1 MNKKL
6 LKKTSLNYNGSLS
19 INTLFLSLLFALVSL
34 VGQAQIGP
42 YARFESFI
50 ALGGNPSTS
59 TASPNFTTLSAAT
72 VNFGSNAAIARS
84 GVIFCQTVANGGW
97 LKTPSIP
104 YAKTFSFYIKTSAAA
119 TGAFTFLVEYST
131 DGFTTPININTVLGY
146 TLPASLTTSY
156 QLVSV
161 TLPSNSYPSVQFRI
175 TDTTTRGG
183 GVAGQIIIDDIS
195 WDTYTST
202 GAISTGY
209 PENTVVAPV
218 QTGNGAPVNCAGGT
232 INVGHTDV
240 YNFYDNGGASDQY
253 NINQTNTVTFKP
265 STAGDNVR
273 VQFISYTGAATEK
286 IEIWDNNGA
295 GTLANNLLTYTST
308 TIPAVTTYISSIAS
322 DGSVTVR
329 FTSDA
334 ATNAAGFNIKVDC
347 TQCPKPSSLSSSSV
361 SGTTANLNWGATT
374 AGNYDVYYGTVSSL
388 VLPLVGTTTTT
399 ATNSLSLSSLT
410 PGTTYYVWV
419 RSNCGANSYSSWY
432 GPINFTTLSCGAFL
446 LGSSPSTSN
455 QSLCLNSASTPLT
468 ASATGGTVSTYQWY
482 SNSSASTVGATAVGT
497 NSSSYTPLTTVAGTL
512 YYYCVI
518 TSSTG
523 CTVTTGFSGGIT
535 VSALPVVTTSAA
547 SVCLGSTINVT
558 PTSGGTW
565 SSSDITIATVTN
577 AGVVT
582 GVASGSVT
590 LTFTSS
596 TAPNC
601 SNTISITV
609 NALPAVSAAAAV
621 CIGSTII
628 IAPTS
633 GGTWSSSDA
642 SKASVS
648 NVGIVTGI
656 AAGSASFTFVNTS
669 TNCSNTTN
677 SVTVNA
683 LPVVSTPTTSMCV
696 GSTITLLPTT
706 GGTWTSSD
714 NTIATVNNAGVVTGV
729 AAGSATF
736 TFLNTT
742 TNCSATTSAITI
754 NALPVV
760 TAGASVC
767 IGSTITLSPTTGGTW
782 ISSSN
787 SIATVT
793 NLGIVTGVAVG
804 NATFTFTNTTTSCSN
819 TTTSVGINA
828 LPTITGTLSACTGNT
843 TQLTGSG
850 TAAITNPWVSSN
862 TAVATVNS
870 TGLVTGVTAGSTTIT
885 YTTSNGCA
893 ITASVTITGIAS
905 PVAIAGSSAT
915 TTSIVANWN
924 SVSGATGYFLDVSTS
939 NTFASFVAGYNN
951 LSVGNVTTYSVT
963 GLTIGTT
970 YYYRIRATNSCGT
983 SVSSNTIAYATLS
996 SSYCTSTS
1004 TSSTA
1009 YLSNFDTTGGLT
1021 NISNNSSGYS
1031 ASGYGNF
1038 TATQI
1043 VTQIQNGVVS
1053 FTTSISGI
1061 AGGVG
1066 ISIFV
1071 DWNQNGIFT
1080 DAGEMVYTTAGYVY
1094 SNPSGS
1100 FTVPATALSGSTRMR
1115 VVVNYFSSSPVSC
1128 NSGITGETEDYTFVV
1143 TSLACSGNPSS
1154 IAAVIVSTTA
1164 SNISWTAATPSPAN
1178 GYDYYLSTSAIA
1190 PSYGT
1195 TPTGSTGAGVTSISL
1210 TGLTTSTTYY
1220 IWVRANCGG
1229 GLGQGAWIGAISFFQ
1244 PNCAVGNGNG
1254 TTTLGC
1260 PSVIAGGLG
1269 LNGAPP
1275 PPITGCSGS
1284 GCASLEATY
1293 LAMGQTT
1300 SYTVQSIPYAPPYQF
1315 TCLQNPVSAN
1325 VDDVWSPMINLP
1337 FNFCF
1342 YGNNYNKCLISS
1354 NGVITFDTVNNSPG
1368 GYSEWSY
1375 NSNLPSTSLFLSS
1388 IFGVYHDIDPSK
1400 GGQIGWEL
1408 ITLNTGCRA
1417 LVASWS
1423 DVPMFSTVCN
1433 SILYTGM
1440 IVLYENTNI
1449 IDVYIKNKSV
1459 CSTWND
1465 GNATV
1470 GIQDSTGTQAAVAPN
1485 RNGLDPNWTVTNEAW
1500 RFMPSGTSIA
1510 SVKWYQGPD
1519 TTGAVVGTTAVI
1531 SVCPPTTTS
1540 YTAEVSYAMC
1550 SGTILKEV
1558 STTTVTVSGSKVWN
1572 GSIDS
1577 DWNKPNN
1584 WTPIGIPNAT
1594 DCVIIPITANNP
1606 IVSQIIIG
1614 TPYTALAGTL
1624 SVLNGA
1630 TLTITSVN
1638 TITVTDWVKVEPTG
1652 NFIIEDSSSL
1662 IQVTNVAN
1670 NVNIGNITYKRN
1682 ASIRKLDYVYW
1693 SSPVAGFNVSNI
1705 ATPLSAGAIY
1715 RWNTTVANSN
1725 GGWGNWEAA
1734 NGDTMI
1740 PAKGYIVSAPNSFSS
1755 TVNTTLNG
1763 LFNGVP
1769 NNGVISIP
1777 IYRGIDQNTA
1787 YHAGNNGIQIT
1798 NFSDNWNLLGNPYP
1812 SSIRGSQFLLDN
1824 NTKLEGQIRLW
1835 THGTLPALI
1844 PSPFYGTYMYNY
1856 TPQDY
1861 YTYNFTGTTCCPT
1874 ADVDLFIGAGQ
1885 GFFVTMIDGAA
1896 GSDTV
1901 TFNNTLRNNT
1911 YNNTIFYKSGNS
1923 TVNSSNNNVN
1933 NLERNRIWLDIIDP
1947 NNKTDRT
1954 LVGYV
1959 EGATMSKDSFFD
1971 AGTITTGILA
1981 IYSLIDK
1988 EKYCIQGRSLP
1999 FNPNDIVPIGV
2010 SVSVPGNYTIAIGA
2024 VDGLF
2029 ENVSRE
2035 IYLEDTLTGSI
2046 QNLRQGPYVVNLLAG
2061 TFSDR
2066 FKLRYKYPRGH
2077 GNDKNTNSL
2086 IGDDV
2091 IASSSNGQLIVKSS
2105 YENIQEITIYDT
2117 LGRQLLEVNNI
2128 GNKGFISSNIS
2139 TSQQTLIVKIKLE
2152 DGTFVE
2158 RKVVM

>member
-1 MNKKL
+1 M
-6 LKKTSLNYNGSLS
+6 
-19 INTLFLSLLFALVSL
+19 FAPFAE
-34 VGQAQIGP
+34 AQTCIGP
-42 YARFESFI
+42 YQYFESCKRAAASPFSSLMTADNWVFSSAGTTVVNTI
-50 ALGGNPSTS
+50 TNARSGTNYVVIPVGSSLTTPVI
-59 TASPNFTTLSAAT
+59 ASPNAFLFYARGANATTANFKVDWSIDNFATSTTLSGLST
-72 VNFGSNAAIARS
+72 GGTTTYSPISLSSFGGASNVKIRVTNVS
-84 GVIFCQTVANGGW
+84 GGAMYVDD
-97 LKTPSIP
+97 
-104 YAKTFSFYIKTSAAA
+104 FSWT
-119 TGAFTFLVEYST
+119 ST
-131 DGFTTPININTVLGY
+131 DPTQNTIVVPELGTTICNTIPWTVVSGTPI
-146 TLPASLTTSY
+146 ASYSL
-156 QLVSV
+156 
-161 TLPSNSYPSVQFRI
+161 
-175 TDTTTRGG
+175 
-183 GVAGQIIIDDIS
+183 
-195 WDTYTST
+195 
-202 GAISTGY
+202 
-209 PENTVVAPV
+209 
-218 QTGNGAPVNCAGGT
+218 
-232 INVGHTDV
+232 
-240 YNFYDNGGASDQY
+240 YDNGGLSDTYSKSQNHTLSFQSY
-253 NINQTNTVTFKP
+253 NTSTKKVRVTIN
-265 STAGDNVR
+265 SLALAAGDLLSVYSGTADASGNPTGTTMLNPSNTLSTPIS
-273 VQFISYTGAATEK
+273 FISCAT
-286 IEIWDNNGA
+286 NGSI
-295 GTLANNLLTYTST
+295 TIKFTST
-308 TIPAVTTYISSIAS
+308 TSVPTAGFSI
-322 DGSVTVR
+322 TVDCV
-329 FTSDA
+329 DA
-334 ATNAAGFNIKVDC
+334 AAPATLIATN
-347 TQCPKPSSLSSSSV
+347 PSTTPQSV
-361 SGTTANLNWGATT
+361 C
-374 AGNYDVYYGTVSSL
+374 
-388 VLPLVGTTTTT
+388 VGT
-399 ATNSLSLSSLT
+399 AT
-410 PGTTYYVWV
+410 
-419 RSNCGANSYSSWY
+419 
-432 GPINFTTLSCGAFL
+432 
-446 LGSSPSTSN
+446 
-455 QSLCLNSASTPLT
+455 TPLT
-468 ASATGGTVSTYQWY
+468 VTVLGTVLIPTYQWY
-482 SNSSASTVGATAVGT
+482 SNTGNSNSGGTLISGAT
-497 NSSSYTPLTTVAGTL
+497 SSSYTPPSVIANVGTT
-512 YYYCVI
+512 YYYCIVNNACDTQ
-518 TSSTG
+518 TS
-523 CTVTTGFSGGIT
+523 TVSGGIT
-535 VSALPVVTTSAA
+535 VNAIPADVTVSTSGTYCDSTTLTAA
-547 SVCLGSTINVT
+547 NGGSGTIYWQNT
-558 PTSGGTW
+558 TSGGTSTSTPSTSQLVTTSGTYYFRAQNTGCW
-565 SSSDITIATVTN
+565 GNEGLATVTIN
-577 AGVVT
+577 
-582 GVASGSVT
+582 
-590 LTFTSS
+590 
-596 TAPNC
+596 TAP
-601 SNTISITV
+601 T
-609 NALPAVSAAAAV
+609 
-621 CIGSTII
+621 
-628 IAPTS
+628 AP
-633 GGTWSSSDA
+633 
-642 SKASVS
+642 
-648 NVGIVTGI
+648 I
-656 AAGSASFTFVNTS
+656 
-669 TNCSNTTN
+669 
-677 SVTVNA
+677 
-683 LPVVSTPTTSMCV
+683 
-696 GSTITLLPTT
+696 
-706 GGTWTSSD
+706 
-714 NTIATVNNAGVVTGV
+714 
-729 AAGSATF
+729 
-736 TFLNTT
+736 
-742 TNCSATTSAITI
+742 
-754 NALPVV
+754 
-760 TAGASVC
+760 
-767 IGSTITLSPTTGGTW
+767 
-782 ISSSN
+782 
-787 SIATVT
+787 
-793 NLGIVTGVAVG
+793 
-804 NATFTFTNTTTSCSN
+804 
-819 TTTSVGINA
+819 
-828 LPTITGTLSACTGNT
+828 
-843 TQLTGSG
+843 
-850 TAAITNPWVSSN
+850 
-862 TAVATVNS
+862 
-870 TGLVTGVTAGSTTIT
+870 
-885 YTTSNGCA
+885 
-893 ITASVTITGIAS
+893 
-905 PVAIAGSSAT
+905 AIAGSGAT

-924 SVSGATGYFLDVSTS
+924 AVAGATGYFLDVSTS
-939 NTFASFVAGYNN
+939 NTFAIFVAGYNN

-983 SVSSNTIAYATLS
+983 SVSSNTITYATLS
-996 SSYCTSTS
+996 TSYCTSTS

-1043 VTQIQNGVVS
+1043 VTQIQNGLVS
-1053 FTTSISGI
+1053 FTTSITGVG
-1061 AGGVG
+1061 GGVG
-1066 ISIFV
+1066 VSIFV
-1071 DWNQNGIFT
+1071 DWNQNGVFT
-1080 DAGEMVYTTAGYVY
+1080 DTGEMVYTTAGYVY

-1115 VVVNYFSSSPVSC
+1115 VVVNYYATTPVSC

-1154 IAAVIVSTTA
+1154 IGAVIVSTTA
-1164 SNISWTAATPSPAN
+1164 TNISWTAATPAPAN

-1195 TPTGSTGAGVTSISL
+1195 TPTGSTAVGVTSISL

-1244 PNCAVGNGNG
+1244 PNCAIGNGIG

-1260 PSVIAGGLG
+1260 PSVTAGGLG

-1423 DVPMFSTVCN
+1423 DVPMFSTACN

-1440 IVLYENTNI
+1440 IVLYENTNV

-1510 SVKWYQGPD
+1510 SVKWYQGTG
-1519 TTGAVVGTTAVI
+1519 TTGTVVGTTDVI

-1572 GSIDS
+1572 GSIDT

-1584 WTPIGIPNAT
+1584 WTPVGIPNAT

-1606 IVSQIIIG
+1606 IVSQIVVG
-1614 TPYTALAGTL
+1614 TPYIALAGTL

-1670 NVNIGNITYKRN
+1670 NANIGNITYKRN

-1693 SSPVAGFNVSNI
+1693 SSPVAGFNVNAI
-1705 ATPLSAGAIY
+1705 ASPLTAGAIY
-1715 RWNTTVANSN
+1715 RWNTTIANSN

-1769 NNGVISIP
+1769 NNGVITLP
-1777 IYRGIDQNTA
+1777 IYRGVDQNTA

-1798 NFSDNWNLLGNPYP
+1798 NYSDNWNLLGNPYP

-1911 YNNTIFYKSGNS
+1911 YNNTIFYKSGNP
-1923 TVNSSNNNVN
+1923 TVNNSNNNVT

-1947 NNKTDRT
+1947 NYKTDRT

-1988 EKYCIQGRSLP
+1988 EKYSIQGRSLP

-2010 SVSVPGNYTIAIGA
+2010 SVPVPGNYTIAIGA

-2035 IYLEDTLTGSI
+2035 IYLEDTVTGII

-2077 GNDKNTNSL
+2077 GNNKNTTSI

-2091 IASSSNGQLIVKSS
+2091 IATSSNGQLIVKSS
-2105 YENIQEITIYDT
+2105 YEDLQEITVYDT

-2128 GNKGFISSNIS
+2128 GNKGFISSIS

-2152 DGTFVE
+2152 DGTLVE

>member
-6 LKKTSLNYNGSLS
+6 LFLFTF
-19 INTLFLSLLFALVSL
+19 INKQYTKLQLIVIMVCCLMFAPFAE
-34 VGQAQIGP
+34 AQTCIGP
-42 YARFESFI
+42 YQYFESCKRAAASPFSSLMTADNWVFSSAGTTVVNTI
-50 ALGGNPSTS
+50 TNARSGTNYVVIPAGSSLTTPVI
-59 TASPNFTTLSAAT
+59 ASPNAFLFYARGANATTANFKVDWSIDNFATSTTLSGLST
-72 VNFGSNAAIARS
+72 GGTTTYSPISLSSFGGASNVKIRVTNVS
-84 GVIFCQTVANGGW
+84 GGAMYVDD
-97 LKTPSIP
+97 
-104 YAKTFSFYIKTSAAA
+104 FSWT
-119 TGAFTFLVEYST
+119 ST
-131 DGFTTPININTVLGY
+131 DPTQNTIVVPELGTTICNTIPWTVVSGTPI
-146 TLPASLTTSY
+146 ASYSL
-156 QLVSV
+156 
-161 TLPSNSYPSVQFRI
+161 
-175 TDTTTRGG
+175 
-183 GVAGQIIIDDIS
+183 
-195 WDTYTST
+195 
-202 GAISTGY
+202 
-209 PENTVVAPV
+209 
-218 QTGNGAPVNCAGGT
+218 
-232 INVGHTDV
+232 
-240 YNFYDNGGASDQY
+240 YDNGGLSDTYSKSQNHTLSFQSY
-253 NINQTNTVTFKP
+253 NTSTKKVRVTIN
-265 STAGDNVR
+265 SLALAAGDLLSVYSGTADASGNPTGTTMLNPSNTLSTPIS
-273 VQFISYTGAATEK
+273 FISCAT
-286 IEIWDNNGA
+286 NGSI
-295 GTLANNLLTYTST
+295 TIKFTST
-308 TIPAVTTYISSIAS
+308 TSVPTAGFSI
-322 DGSVTVR
+322 TVDCV
-329 FTSDA
+329 DA
-334 ATNAAGFNIKVDC
+334 AAPATLIATN
-347 TQCPKPSSLSSSSV
+347 PSTTPQSV
-361 SGTTANLNWGATT
+361 C
-374 AGNYDVYYGTVSSL
+374 
-388 VLPLVGTTTTT
+388 VGT
-399 ATNSLSLSSLT
+399 AT
-410 PGTTYYVWV
+410 
-419 RSNCGANSYSSWY
+419 
-432 GPINFTTLSCGAFL
+432 
-446 LGSSPSTSN
+446 
-455 QSLCLNSASTPLT
+455 TPLT
-468 ASATGGTVSTYQWY
+468 VTVLGTVLTPTYQWY
-482 SNSSASTVGATAVGT
+482 SNTGNSNSGGTLISGAT
-497 NSSSYTPLTTVAGTL
+497 SSSYTPPSVIANVGTT
-512 YYYCVI
+512 YYYCIVNNACDTQ
-518 TSSTG
+518 TS
-523 CTVTTGFSGGIT
+523 TVSGGIT
-535 VSALPVVTTSAA
+535 VNAIPADVTVSTSGTYCDSTTLTAA
-547 SVCLGSTINVT
+547 NGGSGTIYWQNT
-558 PTSGGTW
+558 TSGGTSTSTPSTSQLVTTSGTYYFRAQNAGCW
-565 SSSDITIATVTN
+565 GNEGLATVTIN
-577 AGVVT
+577 
-582 GVASGSVT
+582 
-590 LTFTSS
+590 
-596 TAPNC
+596 TAP
-601 SNTISITV
+601 T
-609 NALPAVSAAAAV
+609 
-621 CIGSTII
+621 
-628 IAPTS
+628 AP
-633 GGTWSSSDA
+633 
-642 SKASVS
+642 
-648 NVGIVTGI
+648 I
-656 AAGSASFTFVNTS
+656 
-669 TNCSNTTN
+669 
-677 SVTVNA
+677 
-683 LPVVSTPTTSMCV
+683 
-696 GSTITLLPTT
+696 
-706 GGTWTSSD
+706 
-714 NTIATVNNAGVVTGV
+714 
-729 AAGSATF
+729 
-736 TFLNTT
+736 
-742 TNCSATTSAITI
+742 
-754 NALPVV
+754 
-760 TAGASVC
+760 
-767 IGSTITLSPTTGGTW
+767 
-782 ISSSN
+782 
-787 SIATVT
+787 
-793 NLGIVTGVAVG
+793 
-804 NATFTFTNTTTSCSN
+804 
-819 TTTSVGINA
+819 
-828 LPTITGTLSACTGNT
+828 
-843 TQLTGSG
+843 
-850 TAAITNPWVSSN
+850 
-862 TAVATVNS
+862 
-870 TGLVTGVTAGSTTIT
+870 
-885 YTTSNGCA
+885 
-893 ITASVTITGIAS
+893 
-905 PVAIAGSSAT
+905 AIAGSGAT

-924 SVSGATGYFLDVSTS
+924 AVAGATGYFLDVSSS

-983 SVSSNTIAYATLS
+983 SVSSNTITYATLS

-1031 ASGYGNF
+1031 ATGYGNF

-1043 VTQIQNGVVS
+1043 VTQIQNGLIS
-1053 FTTSISGI
+1053 FTTSISGVG
-1061 AGGVG
+1061 GGVG
-1066 ISIFV
+1066 VSIFV
-1071 DWNQNGIFT
+1071 DWNQNGVFT
-1080 DAGEMVYTTAGYVY
+1080 DTGEMVYTTAGFVF

-1115 VVVNYFSSSPVSC
+1115 VVVNYFSSTPVSC

-1164 SNISWTAATPSPAN
+1164 SNISWTAATPAPAN

-1260 PSVIAGGLG
+1260 PSVTAGGLG

-1315 TCLQNPVSAN
+1315 TCLQNPVSVS

-1354 NGVITFDTVNNSPG
+1354 NGLITFDTVNNTPG

-1375 NSNLPSTSLFLSS
+1375 ASNLPSTSLFLNS

-1423 DVPMFSTVCN
+1423 DVPMFSTACN

-1470 GIQDSTGTQAAVAPN
+1470 GIQDGTGTQAAVAPN

-1510 SVKWYQGPD
+1510 SVKWYQGTG
-1519 TTGAVVGTTAVI
+1519 TTGTVVGTTDVI

-1572 GSIDS
+1572 GSIDT

-1584 WTPIGIPNAT
+1584 WTPVGIPNAT

-1606 IVSQIIIG
+1606 IVAQIVVG
-1614 TPYTALAGTL
+1614 TPYAALAGTL

-1638 TITVTDWVKVEPTG
+1638 TISVTDWVKVEPTG

-1662 IQVTNVAN
+1662 IQVTNVTN
-1670 NVNIGNITYKRN
+1670 NINIGNITYKRN
-1682 ASIRKLDYVYW
+1682 ASLRKLDYVYW

-1705 ATPLSAGAIY
+1705 ASPLTAGAIY
-1715 RWNTTVANSN
+1715 KWNTTVANSN
-1725 GGWGNWEAA
+1725 GGWGNWEPATG
-1734 NGDTMI
+1734 NIMT
-1740 PAKGYIVSAPNSFSS
+1740 PAKGYIASGPSSFSS

-1763 LFNGVP
+1763 VFNGVP
-1769 NNGVISIP
+1769 NNGVITIP
-1777 IYRGIDQNTA
+1777 IYRGIDQNTN
-1787 YHAGNNGIQIT
+1787 YHVGNNGIEIT

-1824 NTKLEGQIRLW
+1824 STKLEGQIRLW

-1861 YTYNFTGTTCCPT
+1861 FTYNFTGTTCCPT

-1885 GFFVTMIDGAA
+1885 GFFVTMKDGAA
-1896 GSDTV
+1896 GSDIA

-1911 YNNTIFYKSGNS
+1911 YNNTIFYKSGNA

-1933 NLERNRIWLDIIDP
+1933 DLERNRIWLDIIDP
-1947 NNKTDRT
+1947 NNQTDRT

-1959 EGATMSKDSFFD
+1959 EGATMGRDSFFD
-1971 AGTITTGILA
+1971 AGTITTGTLA
-1981 IYSLIDK
+1981 IYSLINK
-1988 EKYCIQGRSLP
+1988 EKYSIQGRSLP

-2010 SVSVPGNYTIAIGA
+2010 SVPIQGNYTIAIGA

-2029 ENVSRE
+2029 ENISRE
-2035 IYLEDTLTGSI
+2035 IYLEDTKTGII

-2066 FKLRYKYPRGH
+2066 FKLRYKYPRSH
-2077 GNDKNTNSL
+2077 REDKNAGSIN
-2086 IGDDV
+2086 DYDV
-2091 IASSSNGQLIVKSS
+2091 IATSSNGQLIVKSS
-2105 YENIQEITIYDT
+2105 YEDIQEITVYDT
-2117 LGRQLLEVNNI
+2117 LGRQLFEINNI
-2128 GNKGFISSNIS
+2128 ENKGYISSNIT

-2152 DGTFVE
+2152 DGTLVE